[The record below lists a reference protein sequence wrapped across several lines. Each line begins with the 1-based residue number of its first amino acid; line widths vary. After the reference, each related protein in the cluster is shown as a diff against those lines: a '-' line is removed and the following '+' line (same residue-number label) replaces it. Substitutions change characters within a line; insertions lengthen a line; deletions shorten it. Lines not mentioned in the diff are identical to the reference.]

1 MAQPGQQQRVG
12 GIVFAYR
19 AIGDYGSFADGL
31 GHVYNFGR
39 SSREQFIDVAAI
51 GDEEK
56 QKEILTKYG
65 RRNGLN
71 RPARVLLWTY
81 TPNLEEMWERMVDN
95 VRGNVWRSRHAGAST
110 DQHPICTQQCM
121 LGDHWYTVE
130 NLGPED
136 FGEWIQEVEVIERR
150 EMQEAAERRASRNH
164 LPRSLSDFEIH
175 IGVRREG
182 EEGAELQML

>member
-1 MAQPGQQQRVG
+1 M
-12 GIVFAYR
+12 FAYR

-39 SSREQFIDVAAI
+39 SSRHQFIDVQAI
-51 GDEEK
+51 GDEQK
-56 QKEILTKYG
+56 QKEILIKYG
-65 RRNGLN
+65 RRTGLN
-71 RPARVLLWTY
+71 RPARVLLWAY
-81 TPNLEEMWERMVDN
+81 TQNLDEMWDRIKDN
-95 VRGNVWRSRHAGAST
+95 VRGNVWRPRPSTAST
-110 DQHPICTQQCM
+110 EEHPICTQQCM

-136 FGEWIQEVEVIERR
+136 FGEWIQEVLVVERR
-150 EMQEAAERRASRNH
+150 EMQEAAARRAARMQQEANYN

-182 EEGAELQML
+182 EEGELQML